1 MQIIVIKIKIYI
13 LKNIF
18 ILINNMDIDGLIVV
32 TVTNFHQH
40 VFEYIKTNNR
50 SVSNVDDIMNTYTDM
65 LREGYCFTVD
75 REVMSNFLIDIL
87 YVISPDDDNLQL
99 VRNTFVDDD
108 DDNDDNN
115 DNDDN

>member
-1 MQIIVIKIKIYI
+1 
-13 LKNIF
+13 
-18 ILINNMDIDGLIVV
+18 MDIDGLIVV

-50 SVSNVDDIMNTYTDM
+50 GVSNVDDIMNTYTDM

-108 DDNDDNN
+108 DDD
-115 DNDDN
+115 DNDDNDDNDNN